1 MSRRTW
7 LFTSTI
13 STRRSKSMVMSD
25 FPLLSFFFFLIFN
38 CRPLSHI
45 YGLYVIMSG
54 LEKKKSWRHR
64 CRLCSRN
71 SGRYWRYWHSR
82 HWNTKGKLGLFSR
95 MFSLPLMLYGKCSLS
110 PFMISPWYVC
120 MYIVRVFFF
129 LYYVWSFEIIL
140 FVFICETMDA
150 I

>member
-1 MSRRTW
+1 
-7 LFTSTI
+7 
-13 STRRSKSMVMSD
+13 
-25 FPLLSFFFFLIFN
+25 
-38 CRPLSHI
+38 
-45 YGLYVIMSG
+45 
-54 LEKKKSWRHR
+54 
-64 CRLCSRN
+64 
-71 SGRYWRYWHSR
+71 
-82 HWNTKGKLGLFSR
+82 